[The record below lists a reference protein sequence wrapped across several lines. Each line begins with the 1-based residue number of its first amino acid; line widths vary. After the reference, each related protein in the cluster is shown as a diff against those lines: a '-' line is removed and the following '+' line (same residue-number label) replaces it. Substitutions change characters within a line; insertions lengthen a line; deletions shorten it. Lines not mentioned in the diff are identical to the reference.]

1 MDKILKYTT
10 LIYALLVFLGCASQ
24 FFFYSKFNVNII
36 GYLNFNDAILSF
48 LPTIISLLVLFFLAC
63 FIFYFYKLWIHE
75 KIKKLPRKK
84 QGLIFL
90 TVFLFLLIFPCAL
103 LLPFNFSLHKIVMY
117 YVFLVLPTFIYLLDD
132 FFKKI
137 NLYNKIVWKYIFII
151 FILAILMVLSIQYA
165 TLKADDL
172 IKERTINENTSFI
185 YEGQTIETNED
196 LILIGSTSDHIFLYD
211 KVKRETSV
219 YEKSNVR
226 FLKFKN

>member
-1 MDKILKYTT
+1 
-10 LIYALLVFLGCASQ
+10 
-24 FFFYSKFNVNII
+24 
-36 GYLNFNDAILSF
+36 
-48 LPTIISLLVLFFLAC
+48 
-63 FIFYFYKLWIHE
+63 
-75 KIKKLPRKK
+75 
-84 QGLIFL
+84 
-90 TVFLFLLIFPCAL
+90 
-103 LLPFNFSLHKIVMY
+103 
-117 YVFLVLPTFIYLLDD
+117 
-132 FFKKI
+132 
-137 NLYNKIVWKYIFII
+137 
-151 FILAILMVLSIQYA
+151 MVLSIQYA